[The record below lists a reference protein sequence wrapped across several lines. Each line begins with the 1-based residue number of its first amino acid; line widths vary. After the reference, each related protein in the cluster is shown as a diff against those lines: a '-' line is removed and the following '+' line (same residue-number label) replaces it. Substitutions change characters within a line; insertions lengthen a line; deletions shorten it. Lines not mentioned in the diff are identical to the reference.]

1 MFALAPSIGTFTT
14 QPNRLS
20 SAEISSNGA
29 HKYLAEIAQYCI
41 PMLNNQSEF
50 FPNSQTSHLPDP
62 CSHFIISLFF
72 WISLILITSQII
84 AHGLILGTG
93 TYLKDGWNVLDGILV
108 LCSWIDVII
117 TYSSA
122 TAPEVLGALK
132 VFRALRTLRPLRFA
146 TDAYWDNPK

>member
-1 MFALAPSIGTFTT
+1 
-14 QPNRLS
+14 
-20 SAEISSNGA
+20 
-29 HKYLAEIAQYCI
+29 
-41 PMLNNQSEF
+41 MLNNQSEF
-50 FPNSQTSHLPDP
+50 FLNSQTSHVPDP

-72 WISLILITSQII
+72 WISLILITTQII

-146 TDAYWDNPK
+146 TDTYWDIPNRNLVFN